1 MANGHDYN
9 IANQTA
15 PSFRTDLNTVL
26 TNIVST
32 NSGGSAPATTF
43 ANMLWYDTTNHCL
56 KIRNGTNN
64 GWITIVDLVD
74 GASAPKFQGNDGSV
88 SEPTFSNSGDT
99 NTGMYFS
106 ASDEVSIACGGNQ
119 CLKIESNGTFT
130 LGGS

>member
-1 MANGHDYN
+1 MATHDYN
-9 IANQTA
+9 LANQTGANFRSDLNNALSAILTNNSSSSA
-15 PSFRTDLNTVL
+15 PSTT
-26 TNIVST
+26 
-32 NSGGSAPATTF
+32 SAY
-43 ANMLWYDTTNHCL
+43 MLWYDTTNHCL
-56 KIRNGTNN
+56 KIRNGSNN
-64 GWITIVDLVD
+64 GWIIIADLVD